1 MKKILKI
8 TTYIFSIMSLAV
20 IVFLGGIVVRVT
32 EKSSTNENEI
42 KRLIPLLTFGLGAE
56 RASADVPYGSSS
68 SSDCEGGGDE
78 GC

>member
-1 MKKILKI
+1 M
-8 TTYIFSIMSLAV
+8 
-20 IVFLGGIVVRVT
+20 VRVT
-32 EKSSTNENEI
+32 EKSSTNENGI